1 MERTLISWNFP
12 NLVTIP
18 LMAFA
23 GFLVAALVWQ
33 GVMRVGPHPAAASTA
48 GGY

>member
-1 MERTLISWNFP
+1 MERTLISWNMP
-12 NLVTIP
+12 NLISIP
-18 LMAFA
+18 LMAFG

-33 GVMRVGPHPAAASTA
+33 GVMRMNTGSAVASTA

>member
-1 MERTLISWNFP
+1 MERTLVSWNMP
-12 NLVTIP
+12 NLITVP

-23 GFLVAALVWQ
+23 GFLLAALVWQ
-33 GVMRVGPHPAAASTA
+33 GVMRLNPGSAVASTS

>member
-1 MERTLISWNFP
+1 MERTLVSWNFP
-12 NLVTIP
+12 NLITIP

-33 GVMRVGPHPAAASTA
+33 GVMRLKPAAAVASTS